1 MNKQIDIVSIGDELL
16 IGQVI
21 NSNASWMGQQ
31 LSGQGLN
38 VGRMLA
44 VADTHKAIT
53 DALNDASRNAR
64 IVLITGGLGPTK
76 DDLTKDVVIDYFGGK
91 LVLDEA
97 VRKHVAA
104 FFKKRGFDLSQLNY
118 WQAMVPDHCQVVH
131 NEVGTAPG
139 MYFVKDEVHFF
150 FMPGVPMEMKY
161 LMNSWAIPFFKELC
175 SPDAYVEKTVL
186 THGMGESF
194 LADKIADWENQL
206 PVYFSLAYLPS
217 PGRVRLRISA
227 RGKAENEL
235 IHELNAQIE
244 KLKKLIPSLIY
255 GYNNDTLEEVVG
267 KLLLE
272 KGESMS
278 TAESCTGGLIAH
290 KMTTIPGSSQYF
302 KGSVVAY
309 SNEIK
314 VSVLGVRPEDIEVN
328 GAVSQEV
335 VLQMAENIRRIY
347 KTDYAI
353 SVSGIAGPDG
363 GTEDKPVGTVW
374 IAVSSSRGTIA
385 RKFLFG
391 GERIRNIDWS
401 YQSALNMLRMELL
414 RVR

>member
-21 NSNASWMGQQ
+21 NSNASWMGQK
-31 LSGQGLN
+31 LSEQGLS

-44 VADTHKAIT
+44 VADTHNAIT

-76 DDLTKDVVIDYFGGK
+76 DDLTKDVAIDYFGGK
-91 LVLDEA
+91 LILDEA

-104 FFKKRGFDLSQLNY
+104 FFMKRGFDLSKLNY
-118 WQAMVPDHCQVVH
+118 WQAMVPENCQVIH

-139 MYFVKDEVHFF
+139 MYFVQDDVHFF

-161 LMNSWAIPFFKELC
+161 LMNSWAIPFFKNLC
-175 SPDAYVEKTVL
+175 KPDAYVEKTVL

-206 PVYFSLAYLPS
+206 PAYFSLAYLPS

-227 RGKAENEL
+227 RGKSEKELINEL
-235 IHELNAQIE
+235 NTQIE
-244 KLKKLIPSLIY
+244 KLNSLIPNLIY

-272 KGESMS
+272 KGASMS

-314 VSVLGVRPEDIEVN
+314 VSVLGVQPEDIEAN

-335 VLQMAENIRRIY
+335 VLQMAENVRRIY

-374 IAVSSSRGTIA
+374 IAVSSSRGTKA
-385 RKFLFG
+385 RMFLFG

-414 RVR
+414 SER